1 MKKPELLAPAGSA
14 LSAMAAYDAGADAI
28 YAGLPKFNARER
40 GENFTPDDMAKIIE
54 HFHKGNR
61 KVYVTMNTIVK
72 QSELPEVAEYLALL
86 DQMHPDA
93 LIVQDLGVLRMIR
106 EYFPH
111 LDIHASTQMGFHNSA
126 GLKLAK
132 ELGVKRVIL
141 ERQISMEE
149 LQKLSGSGMELEV
162 FAHGALC
169 CSLSG
174 QCLFSSWLGGASG
187 NRGRCKQPCRR
198 RYFSKNGNGFF
209 FSPRD
214 LCMID
219 RLDELQAAGV
229 ASLKIEGRLRQPDY
243 VTNAVSAYR
252 MMLDAPA
259 DADRNKLLGEARN
272 LLSRTCGRKWSAGFY
287 DLKPAEP
294 LIGHESIGAAGMRLG
309 TVDETAPGGFAFVTA
324 KKLHIGDRVRVQPMS
339 GDEGVALTV
348 TKMYVNRA
356 SAFKAKPGDRVFLCC
371 DKPVQDRGVVYRIG
385 ESFTDYT
392 ARVAALPAP
401 RKQLDLRIR
410 VSADKLSVEVANAP
424 FPTWVHAWELQ
435 PAEKHPLSAE
445 TVNAAFCE
453 ADSAD
458 FAALPQT
465 VIDGNYFCPAALLK
479 NARRTFWQKVK
490 AELPPEAVFNPSA
503 DGLMRLHSAIKAVV
517 PAGPPAENT
526 PETVAIAPNGEMPGN
541 RKAIRAC
548 DVFQVNKNIQEA
560 ILPEFC
566 PEGRLNALASAITQ
580 AYKLG
585 IRRFR
590 ATSLYALP
598 LLKDLQGITIT
609 AGGALPVANSMAVLE
624 LADFGVSKVLAHVEL
639 EKQAVTDLAKAS
651 PLPVELYRY
660 GRPVLLITRTV
671 IPADGE
677 IKDARGN
684 RFTVRASVNDRMTR
698 VYPKEIVSVPRI
710 PGLLDFYDL
719 RFANW
724 NGREQSLFNFE
735 TGLQ

>member
-1 MKKPELLAPAGSA
+1 MRKTELLAPAGNA
-14 LSAMAAYDAGADAI
+14 LAAMAAYDAGADAI

-40 GENFTPDDMAKIIE
+40 GENFSPEDMAKIIE
-54 HFHKGNR
+54 HFHRGGK

-72 QSELPEVAEYLALL
+72 QSELPEVAEYLAML

-93 LIVQDLGVLRMIR
+93 LIVQDLGVLRLVR

-126 GLKLAK
+126 GLQMAK
-132 ELGVKRVIL
+132 DLGVKRVIL

-149 LQKLSGSGMELEV
+149 LQKLSECNMELEV

-219 RLDELQAAGV
+219 HLKELQAAGV

-243 VTNAVSAYR
+243 VTNAVRAYR
-252 MMLDAPA
+252 MMLDAPE
-259 DADRNKLLGEARN
+259 DADYGKLLGKARN
-272 LLSRTCGRKWSAGFY
+272 LLSRTCGRKWSTGFY
-287 DLKPAEP
+287 DLNPAEP

-309 TVDETAPGGFAFVTA
+309 TVDELAPGGFAFVTG
-324 KKLHIGDRVRVQPMS
+324 KKLHVGDRVRVQPMN
-339 GDEGVALTV
+339 GEDGVALTV

-371 DKPVQDRGVVYRIG
+371 DKAVAERGVVYRIG

-401 RKQLDLRIR
+401 RKQLDLKIQIT
-410 VSADKLSVEVANAP
+410 ADKLSVEVTNAP
-424 FPTWVHAWELQ
+424 FPVWEHVWELS
-435 PAEKHPLSAE
+435 PAQKHPLTAE
-445 TVNAAFCE
+445 TVQTAFCE
-453 ADSAD
+453 ADSPD
-458 FAALPQT
+458 FSAAPS
-465 VIDGNYFCPAALLK
+465 VEIDGQYFCPAAVLK
-479 NARRTFWQKVK
+479 NARREFWQKVK
-490 AELPPEAVFNPSA
+490 AELPPEAVFNPA
-503 DGLMRLHSAIKAVV
+503 AEGLMKIHAALKAVV
-517 PAGPPAENT
+517 PFLPQADA

-566 PEGRLNALASAITQ
+566 PEGRLNALASAIAQ

-598 LLKDLQGITIT
+598 LLKGLQGITVT

-624 LADFGVSKVLAHVEL
+624 LAGFGVSKVLAHVEL
-639 EKQAVTDLAKAS
+639 EKTAVTDLAKAS

-660 GRPVLLITRTV
+660 GRPVLLITRTE
-671 IPADGE
+671 IPVDGD

-684 RFTVRASVNDRMTR
+684 RFTVRASQNDRMTR
-698 VYPKEIVSVPRI
+698 VYPKEIVSVPRM

-724 NGREQSLFNFE
+724 NARESSVFNFE
-735 TGLQ
+735 NGLQ

>member
-1 MKKPELLAPAGSA
+1 MRKTELLAPAGNA
-14 LSAMAAYDAGADAI
+14 LAAMAAYDAGADAI

-40 GENFTPDDMAKIIE
+40 GENFSPEDMAKIIE
-54 HFHKGNR
+54 HFHRGGK

-72 QSELPEVAEYLALL
+72 QSELPEVAEYLAML

-93 LIVQDLGVLRMIR
+93 LIVQDLGVLRLVR

-126 GLKLAK
+126 GLQMAK
-132 ELGVKRVIL
+132 DLGVKRVIL

-149 LQKLSGSGMELEV
+149 LQKLSECNMELEV

-219 RLDELQAAGV
+219 HLKELQAAGV

-243 VTNAVSAYR
+243 VTNAVRAYR
-252 MMLDAPA
+252 MMLDAPE
-259 DADRNKLLGEARN
+259 DADYGKLLGEARN
-272 LLSRTCGRKWSAGFY
+272 LLSRTCGRKWSTGFY
-287 DLKPAEP
+287 DLNPAEP

-309 TVDETAPGGFAFVTA
+309 TVDELAPGGFAFVTG
-324 KKLHIGDRVRVQPMS
+324 KKLHVGDRVRVQPMN
-339 GDEGVALTV
+339 GEDGVALTV
-348 TKMYVNRA
+348 TKMYV
-356 SAFKAKPGDRVFLCC
+356 
-371 DKPVQDRGVVYRIG
+371 
-385 ESFTDYT
+385 
-392 ARVAALPAP
+392 PAP
-401 RKQLDLRIR
+401 RKQLDLKIKIT
-410 VSADKLSVEVANAP
+410 ADKLSVEVTNAP
-424 FPTWVHAWELQ
+424 FPVWEHAWELS
-435 PAEKHPLSAE
+435 PAQKHPLTAE
-445 TVNAAFCE
+445 TVQTAFCE
-453 ADSAD
+453 ADSPD
-458 FAALPQT
+458 FSAAPS
-465 VIDGNYFCPAALLK
+465 VEIDGQYFGPAAVLK
-479 NARRTFWQKVK
+479 NARREFGQKVK
-490 AELPPEAVFNPSA
+490 AELPPEAVFNPA
-503 DGLMRLHSAIKAVV
+503 AEGLMKIHAALKAVV
-517 PAGPPAENT
+517 PFLPQADA

-566 PEGRLNALASAITQ
+566 PEGRLNALAAAIRQ
-580 AYKLG
+580 AYQLG
-585 IRRFR
+585 VRRFR
-590 ATSLYALP
+590 ATSLYGLA
-598 LLKDLQGITIT
+598 LLKDFQGITVT

-624 LADFGVSKVLAHVEL
+624 LAEFGVNKVLAHIEL
-639 EKQAVTDLAKAS
+639 EKQAVADLAKAS

-660 GRPVLLITRTV
+660 GRPVLLITRTA
-671 IPADGE
+671 IPVDGD

-684 RFTVRASVNDRMTR
+684 RFTVRASQNDRMTR
-698 VYPKEIVSVPRI
+698 VYPKEIVSVPRM

-724 NGREQSLFNFE
+724 NARESSVFNFE
-735 TGLQ
+735 NGLQ